1 MAMFQVYSQQK
12 REMATIKADPTFS
25 PKKVAETLRKA
36 MKGWGTNEIAV
47 IGALTSITNAQR
59 QEVCSQYK
67 KMYGLDL
74 NEELDDELTR
84 NLGKVVR
91 ALMMPSDLYIAHEMR
106 RAMKGAG
113 TNEDCL
119 IECLASRSNREIADL
134 KATYKRDLGR
144 DLDDDLLDETS
155 GDFKELIGLW
165 ANGYRDE
172 SLETDSDQA
181 NTAAQ
186 ALIQAGP
193 RSWGTDES
201 IFVGIFGKLGFAQL
215 SLIFEEYKKISGGVS
230 IESAIRSELSGA
242 LEDGMLAIVKCAQNK
257 IDYFAS
263 RLHAAMKGII
273 GHGTGT
279 GTDDSTLIRIIVSRS
294 EEDLDDIKEAFE
306 RLYGKPLAQWVN
318 QDCHGDYGRI
328 LLALLK

>member
-36 MKGWGTNEIAV
+36 MKGWGTNETAI
-47 IGALTSITNAQR
+47 IGAVTSITNAQR
-59 QEVCSQYK
+59 QEVCAQYK

-74 NEELDDELTR
+74 NEELDDELSR

-113 TNEDCL
+113 TTESCL
-119 IECLASRSNREIADL
+119 IECLVARSNREIADL
-134 KATYKRDLGR
+134 KATYKNDLGR
-144 DLDDDLLDETS
+144 DLDEDLLHETS
-155 GDFKELIGLW
+155 GEFKEFLGLL
-165 ANGYRDE
+165 ANGHRDE
-172 SLETDSDQA
+172 SLETDAVTA
-181 NTAAQ
+181 NNDAQ
-186 ALIQAGP
+186 ALVEAGP
-193 RSWGTDES
+193 RYWGTDES
-201 IFVGIFGKLGFAQL
+201 IFLNIFAKQGYAQL
-215 SLIFEEYKKISGGVS
+215 RLVFEEYKKITKVS
-230 IESAIRSELSGA
+230 MESAIRSELSGSF
-242 LEDGMLAIVKCAQNK
+242 EDGMLAIIKCAQNK

-263 RLHAAMKGII
+263 RLHAAMKGTI
-273 GHGTGT
+273 GNGIT

-294 EEDLDDIKEAFE
+294 EEDLVDIKEAFE
-306 RLYGKPLAQWVN
+306 TLYGKPLTQWVSD
-318 QDCHGDYGRI
+318 DCHGDYGRI